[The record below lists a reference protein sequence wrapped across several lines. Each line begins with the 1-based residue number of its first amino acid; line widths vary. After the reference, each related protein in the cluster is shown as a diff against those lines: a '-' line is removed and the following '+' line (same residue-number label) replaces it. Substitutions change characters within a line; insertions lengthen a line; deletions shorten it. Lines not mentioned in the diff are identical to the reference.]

1 MVNLTRQ
8 RPVKFTVGFLSVGR
22 GDTGLEAL
30 AVCPTTRSKNEITK
44 TRIFVFL
51 VKVWFTMILRG
62 VNQAKQKKNPV
73 RLVRAGTGFYEI
85 EVVVPLL

>member
-1 MVNLTRQ
+1 MSIKFLFQPVMVNLTRQ

-51 VKVWFTMILRG
+51 VKVWLTMILRG
-62 VNQAKQKKNPV
+62 VNQAKQKKIPS
-73 RLVRAGTGFYEI
+73 GS
-85 EVVVPLL
+85 